1 MQSSIKNIPAY
12 YREHGLR
19 ALIRHAFR
27 VVSGAAQHK
36 AETLVRAVAD
46 ARAMPT
52 VGSLLEARFD
62 QLRALQVVRVPD
74 DARRVNIVTDSVNV
88 GSLFGGVATALI
100 LAALRANAI
109 GAKLRIVTRTESPDP
124 NGVHRVLSTNGIA
137 LRVSPDLTFVPVSGS
152 DIFLD
157 VHNLDE
163 FITTSWWVT
172 YSTLRSIEPERVTY
186 LLQEDERMF
195 YPHGDDRLR
204 CQETISRADIRF
216 LINTRLLH
224 DFLVADG
231 LKNIA
236 QCATWFEPAFP
247 DAVFHSNTRETGAK
261 RKLCFYARPNNLR
274 NLFYRGIELLND
286 ALLRG
291 FLDPDKWDI
300 VFVGKDIPRL
310 TLACG
315 CEPILLG
322 TMAWDEYAT
331 FLQTVDLGVYLMATP
346 HPSYPPLDL
355 AASGGVVLTNRFGSK
370 TDLSDYSEN
379 IIVAD
384 LDVESLLEGLR
395 QALAL
400 TLDAERRE
408 RNYAASGLGRS
419 WSEAFERCSFA
430 GTPADVLR

>member
-12 YREHGLR
+12 YREYGLL

-27 VVSGAAQHK
+27 VVSGAAQHN
-36 AETLVRAVAD
+36 AGTIVRAVAD
-46 ARAMPT
+46 ARATPT
-52 VGSLLEARFD
+52 VDALLETRFD

-74 DARRVNIVTDSVNV
+74 AARRVNIVTDSVNV
-88 GSLFGGVATALI
+88 GSLFGGVATALL

-109 GAKLRIVTRTESPDP
+109 GAKLRIVTRTEAPDP
-124 NGVHRVLSTNGIA
+124 NGVHRVLAANGIA
-137 LRVSPDLTFVPVSGS
+137 LHVNPELTFVPISGS
-152 DIFLD
+152 DVFLD

-163 FITTSWWVT
+163 FITTSWWGT
-172 YSTLRSIEPERVTY
+172 YSTLRSIEPGCITY

-195 YPHGDDRLR
+195 YPHGDDWVR
-204 CQETISRADIRF
+204 CHETLSRSDIRF
-216 LINTRLLH
+216 LVNTRLLH
-224 DFLVADG
+224 DSLVADG

-236 QCATWFEPAFP
+236 HCATWFEPAFP
-247 DAVFHSNTRETGAK
+247 DVVFHSQARETGAK
-261 RKLCFYARPNNLR
+261 RRLCFYARPNNLR
-274 NLFYRGIELLND
+274 NLFYRGIELLNE

-291 FLDPDKWDI
+291 LFDPEQWEI
-300 VFVGKDIPRL
+300 VFVGRDIPRL
-310 TLACG
+310 ALACG
-315 CEPILLG
+315 CEPVLLG

-331 FLQTVDLGVYLMATP
+331 FLRTVDLGVYLMATP

-379 IIVAD
+379 IILAD

-400 TLDAERRE
+400 TQDSERRE

-419 WSEAFERCSFA
+419 WGEAFERCRFA
-430 GTPADVLR
+430 GDPTDVLR

>member
-1 MQSSIKNIPAY
+1 
-12 YREHGLR
+12 
-19 ALIRHAFR
+19 
-27 VVSGAAQHK
+27 
-36 AETLVRAVAD
+36 
-46 ARAMPT
+46 
-52 VGSLLEARFD
+52 
-62 QLRALQVVRVPD
+62 VRVPD

-315 CEPILLG
+315 CEPVLLG

>member
-274 NLFYRGIELLND
+274 NLFYRGIELLNE

-379 IIVAD
+379 IIAAD
-384 LDVESLLEGLR
+384 LDVESLLDGLR